1 MIDIETNLGDVM
13 MSFTR
18 KANFCR
24 PFEIYFGTCPKSN
37 EKSFRV
43 LSLGVTQSDQCVLRN
58 SPG

>member
-1 MIDIETNLGDVM
+1 M

-37 EKSFRV
+37 EKSFKDFKRGDMV
-43 LSLGVTQSDQCVLRN
+43 RFSSWKVHNIQALELRT
-58 SPG
+58 